1 MKEFQSVYEIREN
14 LFLLFGS
21 VRSFD
26 QKTKKWKLRKG
37 QINRPGKNLNFQA
50 ITKKRAFIS
59 DEFKNLTIVLLMNF

>member
-1 MKEFQSVYEIREN
+1 MKEFQSVYEIRVREN

-37 QINRPGKNLNFQA
+37 QINRPCKTLFFKLKR
-50 ITKKRAFIS
+50 KKEILHF
-59 DEFKNLTIVLLMNF
+59 